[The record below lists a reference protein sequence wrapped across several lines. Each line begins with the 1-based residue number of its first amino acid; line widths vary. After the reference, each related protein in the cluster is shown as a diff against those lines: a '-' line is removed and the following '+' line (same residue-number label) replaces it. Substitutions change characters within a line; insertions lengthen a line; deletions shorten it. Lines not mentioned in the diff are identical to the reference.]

1 MPDIQGTVTGAR
13 KQNEEKA
20 VLGYLGRLAA
30 ATGGWFIDPIGPPG
44 KQCKVSLGIPWR
56 QGGGRAYFY

>member
-1 MPDIQGTVTGAR
+1 MCDAR
-13 KQNEEKA
+13 DPGDSDRGKRNEEKA

-44 KQCKVSLGIPWR
+44 KQCKVFLGIP
-56 QGGGRAYFY
+56 